1 MFLTEFINSGKF
13 NLLRERIGKSIR
25 AVVIDKFRKEKG
37 TGKIDMEQINV
48 TLSELNVFF
57 QEEFTKTI
65 DEYMGMENMM
75 IHDDIVL
82 GYENSKH
89 SRKQIVSPIVS

>member
-1 MFLTEFINSGKF
+1 
-13 NLLRERIGKSIR
+13 
-25 AVVIDKFRKEKG
+25 
-37 TGKIDMEQINV
+37 MEQINV

-89 SRKQIVSPIVS
+89 SRKQIVSPIVSQNENERELRLASEYEILHREDKA